1 MAPDWQQIVNLLV
14 TAGFACVGYFYA
26 QIIAD
31 AKKDRQM
38 LNDLRVD
45 LPSKYVSKDDLTSHL
60 NRIEAML
67 TKIFDRLEQKVDKS

>member
-1 MAPDWQQIVNLLV
+1 MTLDWQQIVNLLV

-45 LPSKYVSKDDLTSHL
+45 LPSKYVSKDDLIVHL
-60 NRIEAML
+60 NRIENML